1 MLMNHLGLDLT
12 IIFLLILAS
21 GFFSCTEIAIIAARK
36 TQIKKKAE
44 DGDASAR
51 IIHSFHKDMERFLA
65 SVQIGLTIISS
76 TAAAIG
82 GVISV
87 EVLKPIFQEIPN
99 PAIQKISEGLSVAIV
114 VIFVSYCTLTLGE
127 LVPKSLALRYPDKIA
142 LAMAKPMNILY
153 KIFLPLAKVLTYS
166 SRVVLKP
173 FKISKN
179 IIENTHGSEEEIK
192 LMLKE
197 GREQGLIDQTEQ
209 ELIHSVFEFTDISVK
224 EVMVPRPKIHAL
236 DINTSEEDL
245 LKYAA
250 EHKFSRYPVFKRGIN
265 EIIGLLNYK
274 NIFESLANKQP
285 LVLKNMLHPAYFVP
299 ETMKVSHLLKELQ
312 RRRMQMA
319 IVINEYGSVEGLVTM
334 EDLIEE
340 IVGEIRDEYD
350 TEEKPVERLKDGS
363 LLIDASLSVRDLNM
377 DYKLPIPESGEYETL
392 GGFVLSQ
399 LQNMPRGGE
408 IIQFGDYKYTIVDMD
423 MRRIVKVKVEKIK
436 PFVENLQSVKIAK

>member
-1 MLMNHLGLDLT
+1 MGHLSFDLLV
-12 IIFLLILAS
+12 ILVLILIS
-21 GFFSCTEIAIIAARK
+21 SFLNCSEIAIIAVRR
-36 TQIKKKAE
+36 TLIKHLAE
-44 DGDASAR
+44 EGDKNAI
-51 IIHSFHKDMERFLA
+51 IIHGFHKDMERFLA
-65 SVQIGLTIISS
+65 SVQIGLTVIGA
-76 TAAAIG
+76 TAAAIA

-87 EVLKPIFQEIPN
+87 EVLKPIFQAIPSEVVQN
-99 PAIQKISEGLSVAIV
+99 ISEGLSVAVV
-114 VIFVSYCTLTLGE
+114 VILVSYFTLTLGE
-127 LVPKSLALRYPDKIA
+127 LLPKSLALRYPEKIA
-142 LAMAKPMNILY
+142 LAVAKPISILS
-153 KIFLPLAKVLTYS
+153 KILLPLARVLTHS
-166 SRVVLKP
+166 SRFVLKP
-173 FKISKN
+173 FKISRN
-179 IIENTHGSEEEIK
+179 IIENAQGSEEEIK

-236 DINTSEEDL
+236 SMDTSEEEL

-250 EHKFSRYPVFKRGIN
+250 ENKFSRYPVYKNGIN
-265 EIIGLLNYK
+265 DIVGLLNYK
-274 NIFESLANKQP
+274 KIFESLATKQP
-285 LVLKNMLHPAYFVP
+285 LVLRTMLHPAYFVP

-319 IVINEYGSVEGLVTM
+319 IVINEYGTVEGLVTM

-363 LLIDASLSVRDLNM
+363 LVIDASLSVRDLNA
-377 DYKLPIPESGEYETL
+377 DYRLPIPESGEYETL

-408 IIQFGDYKYTIVDMD
+408 IIQSGEYKYTIVDMD
-423 MRRIVKVKVEKIK
+423 LRRIAKVKVEKIK
-436 PFVENLQSVKIAK
+436 NLLEKPESLKVSS

>member
-1 MLMNHLGLDLT
+1 MSHLGLDLT
-12 IIFLLILAS
+12 AIFLLILFS

-36 TQIKKKAE
+36 TQIKKLAE
-44 DGDASAR
+44 EGDKNAI
-51 IIHSFHKDMERFLA
+51 IIHGFHRDMESFLA
-65 SVQIGLTIISS
+65 SVQIGLTLISS

-82 GVISV
+82 GVVSV
-87 EVLKPIFQEIPN
+87 EVLKPVFQDIPY
-99 PAIQKISEGLSVAIV
+99 PAIQRLSEGLSVAV
-114 VIFVSYCTLTLGE
+114 VVVLISYFTLTLGE
-127 LVPKSLALRYPDKIA
+127 LIPKSLALRYPDKIA
-142 LAMAKPMNILY
+142 LTMAPPMFLLY
-153 KIFLPLAKVLTYS
+153 RLFSPLAKVLTYS
-166 SRVVLKP
+166 SRFILKF
-173 FKISKN
+173 FKISQEVL
-179 IIENTHGSEEEIK
+179 ENTHGSEEEIK

-197 GREQGLIDQTEQ
+197 GREQGLINQTEQ

-224 EVMVPRPKIHAL
+224 EVMIPRPKIHAL
-236 DINTSEEDL
+236 NIDTSEEEL

-250 EHKFSRYPVFKRGIN
+250 EHKFSRYPVYKNGIN
-265 EIIGLLNYK
+265 NVIGLLNYK
-274 NIFESLANKQP
+274 KVFESLANKQP
-285 LVLKNMLHPAYFVP
+285 LILTNMLHPAYFVP

-363 LLIDASLSVRDLNM
+363 LVIDASLSVRDLNT

-408 IIQFGDYKYTIVDMD
+408 IIQYGDYKFTIVDID
-423 MRRIVKVKVEKIK
+423 LRRIVKVKVEKIK
-436 PFVENLQSVKIAK
+436 SVLEKPESLKVSP